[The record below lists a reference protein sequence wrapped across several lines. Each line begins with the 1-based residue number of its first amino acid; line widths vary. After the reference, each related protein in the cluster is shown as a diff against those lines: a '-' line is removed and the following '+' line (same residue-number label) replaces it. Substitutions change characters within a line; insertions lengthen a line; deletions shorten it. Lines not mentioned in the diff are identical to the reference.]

1 MHVRPR
7 QTSASRVR
15 GCSRS
20 RTCVRPPSLV
30 KVAFTA
36 GVLAAATIGLVP
48 QAHAQLQNAPV
59 DLEIFRPAMDSKGFV
74 TVNSS
79 AVLGQWDLSFGLVT
93 SYARRPL
100 QFTGAGTFGAP
111 QTNTFSVDTLVRPSL
126 QARGRLPEPPAPRR
140 RARHHRPD
148 GHRRRAR
155 ARPNRHQRQQ
165 GVDVRQPGPGR
176 HPDPPQAA
184 LPERDPPAAS
194 ASRSCRR
201 SSSARATRTRS
212 SARGRRSSSRRRSST
227 PSSATWAA
235 SAPPSTPACASAARP
250 SVYTNN
256 AASFTTPPMSG
267 GADITTG
274 GSIEVKNEVLGG
286 ARPLVRHR
294 AAEVRP
300 RRRAVRQLRPRFVPH
315 RRQPAR
321 RARR

>member
-100 QFTGAGTFGAP
+100 QFTGTGMFGTPA
-111 QTNTFSVDTLVRPSL
+111 QTNTFSVETLVRPSL
-126 QARGRLPEPPAPRR
+126 QGAVGFLSLPHLGGELGIIVPMGIVAGQQHAR
-140 RARHHRPD
+140 RHT
-148 GHRRRAR
+148 ATKEWTF
-155 ARPNRHQRQQ
+155 ANQ
-165 GVDVRQPGPGR
+165 GLGDIQI
-176 HPDPPQAA
+176 HPK
-184 LPERDPPAAS
+184 LRFLN
-194 ASRSCRR
+194 
-201 SSSARATRTRS
+201 ATRRGLGFAIMPSVILGTGDKNSFLGEGKTIFQPMAILDTELGYLGRFRAAINAGMRIRGS
-212 SARGRRSSSRRRSST
+212 S
-227 PSSATWAA
+227 
-235 SAPPSTPACASAARP
+235 

-256 AASFTTPPMSG
+256 AGQLHRRRPSPA
-267 GADITTG
+267 ARDITTG
-274 GSIEVKNEVLGG
+274 GSIEVKNEVIGG
-286 ARPLVRHR
+286 WACRT
-294 AAEVRP
+294 ASC
-300 RRRAVRQLRPRFVPH
+300 RRSSTWSPSCTATTASTRTAPTP
-315 RRQPAR
+315 PAR
-321 RARR
+321 RGRR